1 MQVKEL
7 KSEKLKKEFEIC
19 VPSKD
24 MDTKLDDHMAKL
36 AKEVRIDGFRP
47 GKVPLQVV
55 RQRYGA
61 KAREEMLSETL
72 QKITDDLVSEKK
84 LRLAVRPNY
93 DIKQEGEGK
102 DFKFTVSFETL
113 PEIKALKLDG
123 LAFTHYSVKI
133 DDKKVQ
139 DTLKTIAENNQDSE
153 PLKAKRKT
161 KKGDVLVMDF
171 LGKVDGTAFEG
182 GAAQGH
188 KLELGSNSFIP
199 GFEDQLIGCDVGK
212 DVLVKVT
219 FPKDYSKPL
228 AGKDA
233 EFEVKIHEIH
243 EKKLPKI
250 DDAFAQKLG
259 LKDLGDMKKII
270 TEKLAEEYAGMGHEY
285 AKQDVLNV
293 LSDQYS
299 IDLPETMVEN
309 EYHSI
314 CHRLE
319 NHEGTKLSK
328 DEFEKK
334 RKEWKKEYYPIAE
347 RRVKLGLV
355 LAEIAKGEGIRV
367 GGKELEDAVMRQA
380 HSMRGQEQ
388 QVIDYYKKN
397 PQAVE
402 QLRAPLLE
410 EKVIAHILDK
420 AKVTKKE
427 VSFEEM
433 SKMLEKR
440 EEEME
445 NAYK

>member
-24 MDTKLDDHMAKL
+24 MDTKLEDHMAKL

-182 GAAQGH
+182 GAA
-188 KLELGSNSFIP
+188 
-199 GFEDQLIGCDVGK
+199 
-212 DVLVKVT
+212 
-219 FPKDYSKPL
+219 
-228 AGKDA
+228 
-233 EFEVKIHEIH
+233 
-243 EKKLPKI
+243 
-250 DDAFAQKLG
+250 
-259 LKDLGDMKKII
+259 
-270 TEKLAEEYAGMGHEY
+270 
-285 AKQDVLNV
+285 
-293 LSDQYS
+293 
-299 IDLPETMVEN
+299 
-309 EYHSI
+309 
-314 CHRLE
+314 
-319 NHEGTKLSK
+319 
-328 DEFEKK
+328 
-334 RKEWKKEYYPIAE
+334 
-347 RRVKLGLV
+347 
-355 LAEIAKGEGIRV
+355 
-367 GGKELEDAVMRQA
+367 
-380 HSMRGQEQ
+380 
-388 QVIDYYKKN
+388 
-397 PQAVE
+397 
-402 QLRAPLLE
+402 
-410 EKVIAHILDK
+410 
-420 AKVTKKE
+420 
-427 VSFEEM
+427 
-433 SKMLEKR
+433 
-440 EEEME
+440 
-445 NAYK
+445 